1 MKKIINV
8 SMAITFD
15 GTEDEFIDIQRILD
29 HHIEYLMSLDE
40 YQRLNMYLQI
50 FQVFMTWNNE

>member
-1 MKKIINV
+1 MKKIINA

-15 GTEDEFIDIQRILD
+15 GTEDEFLDIQRILD

-40 YQRLNMYLQI
+40 VPEIKSISTNISSIYDL
-50 FQVFMTWNNE
+50 E

>member
-1 MKKIINV
+1 MKKMIDV

-15 GTEDEFIDIQRILD
+15 GTEDEFLDIQRILD

-40 YQRLNMYLQI
+40 FPEIKSVSTNISSIYDL
-50 FQVFMTWNNE
+50 E

>member
-15 GTEDEFIDIQRILD
+15 GTEDEFADIQRILD

-40 YQRLNMYLQI
+40 YPEIKYVSTNITSISDLD
-50 FQVFMTWNNE
+50 

>member
-15 GTEDEFIDIQRILD
+15 GTEDEFIDIKRILD

-40 YQRLNMYLQI
+40 YPEIKYVSTNISGIYDL
-50 FQVFMTWNNE
+50 E

>member
-1 MKKIINV
+1 MKKIIDV

-15 GTEDEFIDIQRILD
+15 GTEDEFLDIQRILD

-40 YQRLNMYLQI
+40 FPEIKSVSTNISNIYDL
-50 FQVFMTWNNE
+50 E